1 MQTSPCY
8 NPMCVDCA
16 RLCNGCEGTTCTAW
30 TGCIYKTLKQVEK
43 SRLLHFGC
51 LGNGVTVYD
60 VNHEAHGDYETVA
73 HISEC
78 GNVKFY
84 QALSQEDRG
93 KVIAYALQQQANY
106 AKGWENYSLSR
117 QMAEIEK
124 CMKPL
129 QAISELSKL
138 YKAANE
144 ERLHALCLYHAQNC
158 GYIQPQNAPQS

>member
-1 MQTSPCY
+1 MY
-8 NPMCVDCA
+8 VA
-16 RLCNGCEGTTCTAW
+16 GCKN
-30 TGCIYKTLKQVEK
+30 Y
-43 SRLLHFGC
+43 LHF
-51 LGNGVTVYD
+51 T
-60 VNHEAHGDYETVA
+60 
-73 HISEC
+73 ISQTFFAC
-78 GNVKFY
+78 YGT
-84 QALSQEDRG
+84 LL
-93 KVIAYALQQQANY
+93 LQQQANY